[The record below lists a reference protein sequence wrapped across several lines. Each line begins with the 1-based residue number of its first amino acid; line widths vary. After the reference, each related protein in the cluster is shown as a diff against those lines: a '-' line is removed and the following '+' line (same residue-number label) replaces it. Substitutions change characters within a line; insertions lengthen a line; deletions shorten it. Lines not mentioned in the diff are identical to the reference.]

1 MLSEEALL
9 TLMKEYDDPEN
20 IERPRNFDPQLA
32 AHRFEQIKTS
42 LEELFGPS
50 CEAGLYQDASIYGE
64 IEIPS
69 GATGFDQRLWV
80 QLSNFGYF
88 VTAGTGVWVEPDPT
102 EGLTDKLESRLG
114 EICAEAGCLYVPL
127 EILLQ
132 PYNGKSLLGDLE
144 VPEAC
149 ASSECADTEGDRDLP
164 ISWADRYF
172 SWV

>member
-1 MLSEEALL
+1 MLTEEALL

-50 CEAGLYQDASIYGE
+50 CESGLYQDASIYGE
-64 IEIPS
+64 IEIS
-69 GATGFDQRLWV
+69 SDATGFGRRLWV

-88 VTAGTGVWVEPDPT
+88 VTAGTGVWVEPGPT
-102 EGLTDKLESRLG
+102 EGLTDEIESRLG

-132 PYNGKSLLGDLE
+132 PYDGKSPLGDLE
-144 VPEAC
+144 VPESC
-149 ASSECADTEGDRDLP
+149 TASESSDTEGDRDLP